1 MTDEKHQKE
10 ELYWR
15 LQAYTLSIRDPDF
28 IHQHVVDAWTAQHA
42 RADTKPIALAFALI
56 GLYLHVER
64 DFSGRAVQRVHM
76 KLAERK
82 EEWPTFP
89 LPTKRGRVT
98 AKRVLAAS
106 EGGARKVAIDAWC
119 ASVWGA
125 YSASH
130 KAVAGFLEE
139 HGIT

>member
-1 MTDEKHQKE
+1 MIEEKQPQE
-10 ELYWR
+10 ELYWQ
-15 LQAYTLSIRDPDF
+15 LQAYTLSLRDPDF

-42 RADTKPIALAFALI
+42 HDGTKPMALAFALV

-76 KLAERK
+76 QLAEQ
-82 EEWPTFP
+82 EEKWPTFP
-89 LPTKRGRVT
+89 LPAKRGRVT

-106 EGGARKVAIDAWC
+106 QGGARKVAIDAWC
-119 ASVWGA
+119 ESVWGA
-125 YSASH
+125 YSASRD
-130 KAVAGFLEE
+130 AVAGLLAE